1 MASTDTQPLHIDRPP
16 ARLASVRDDF
26 PIFQRT
32 VHDQPLTYLDSA
44 ATAQKPQA
52 VIDAITRFYSHD
64 YGTVRRGTYLLSQ
77 NATGAFEGVRAKAAS
92 FFNAASPDEIVFVRG
107 TTEAINLVAHSLAR
121 LVQDDGPFL
130 QEGDEVLISA
140 MEHHAN
146 IVPWQLIREQ
156 TGIVL
161 KVIPM
166 DDRGVLMM
174 DEYDQLLTE
183 RTKIVSVVHIANSL
197 GTINPIKEIAAKA
210 HAAGALVLVD
220 GAQSAPHLPV
230 DVQDLGCDFY
240 ACSGHKMLGPTG
252 IGVLYGKHHLL
263 QVMPPFQ
270 GGGEMIDKVTF
281 AKTTFDDP
289 PHRFEAGTPAIAD
302 VIGLGAAIDYLEG
315 IGLETIAAWDRVLV
329 AYAEERLRGV
339 RGIRII
345 GEAPEKSGLV
355 AFVHD
360 TMHPFDLGTILDRA
374 GVAIR
379 VGHHCAQPVMEH
391 FGVTATARVSF
402 NLYNH
407 REDIDR
413 FMDGLAMAADM
424 LE

>member
-1 MASTDTQPLHIDRPP
+1 MSVTDTQSFHIDQPP
-16 ARLASVRDDF
+16 ARLESVRDDF
-26 PIFQRT
+26 PILRRT

-44 ATAQKPQA
+44 ATSQKPQA
-52 VIDAITRFYSHD
+52 VIDAITQFYAHD

-77 NATGAFEGVRAKAAS
+77 NATGAFEGVRAKAAQ
-92 FFNAASPDEIVFVRG
+92 FFNAASSEEIIFVRG

-121 LVQDDGPFL
+121 GMLT
-130 QEGDEVLISA
+130 EGDEVIISA
-140 MEHHAN
+140 MEHHSN
-146 IVPWQLIREQ
+146 IVPWQLVRDQ

-166 DDRGVLMM
+166 DDRGVLLM
-174 DEYDQLLTE
+174 DEYEKLLTE
-183 RTKIVSVVHIANSL
+183 RTKVVAVNHVANAL
-197 GTINPIKEIAAKA
+197 GTINPVKQITDMA
-210 HAAGALVLVD
+210 HEKGALVLVD

-230 DVQDLGCDFY
+230 DVQDLGCDFF

-252 IGVLYGKHHLL
+252 IGLLYGKHAVLET
-263 QVMPPFQ
+263 MAPFQ

-281 AKTTFDDP
+281 AVTSYEDP

-315 IGLETIAAWDRVLV
+315 VGMETIAAWDRVLV
-329 AYAEERLRGV
+329 QYAEERLRSV
-339 RGIRII
+339 PGIRII

-402 NLYNH
+402 NLYNR

-413 FMDGLAMAADM
+413 FMDGLAMASEM
-424 LE
+424 LS

>member
-1 MASTDTQPLHIDRPP
+1 MATTNTSHCHIDQPP
-16 ARLASVRDDF
+16 ARLATVRDDF

-32 VHDQPLTYLDSA
+32 MHDKPLTYLDSA
-44 ATAQKPQA
+44 ATSQKPQA

-77 NATGAFEGVRAKAAS
+77 NATGAFEGVRAQAAK
-92 FFNAASPDEIVFVRG
+92 FFNAASPEEIIFVRG
-107 TTEAINLVAHSLAR
+107 TTEAINLVSQSLAR
-121 LVQDDGPFL
+121 GFL
-130 QEGDEVLISA
+130 KEGDEVILSA

-146 IVPWQLIREQ
+146 IVPWQLVREQ
-156 TGIVL
+156 IGIVL

-166 DDRGVLMM
+166 DDRGVLLM
-174 DEYDQLLTE
+174 DEYDKLLSD
-183 RTKIVSVVHIANSL
+183 RTKIVAVNHVANAL
-197 GTINPIKEIAAKA
+197 GTINPVKEITAKA
-210 HAAGALVLVD
+210 HAVGALVMID

-230 DVQDLGCDFY
+230 DLQDLDCDFY

-252 IGVLYGKHHLL
+252 IGLLYGKRDLL
-263 QVMPPFQ
+263 ETMPPYQ

-281 AKTTFDDP
+281 EVTTYEDP

-302 VIGLGAAIDYLEG
+302 VIGLGAAMNYLDG
-315 IGLETIAAWDRVLV
+315 IGMETIAAWDRVLV
-329 AYAEERLRGV
+329 AYAEERLRAFP
-339 RGIRII
+339 GIRII

-355 AFVHD
+355 AFVHEE
-360 TMHPFDLGTILDRA
+360 MHPFDLGTILDRA

-379 VGHHCAQPVMEH
+379 VGHHCAQPVMAH

-402 NLYNH
+402 NLYNR

-424 LE
+424 LL

>member
-1 MASTDTQPLHIDRPP
+1 MNPTNTQSFHIDQVP
-16 ARLASVRDDF
+16 APLAAVRDDF

-32 VHDQPLTYLDSA
+32 MHDKPLTYLDSA
-44 ATAQKPQA
+44 ATSQKPQT
-52 VIDAITRFYSHD
+52 VIDAISRFYSHD

-77 NATGAFEGVRAKAAS
+77 NATGAFEGVRAKAAR
-92 FFNAASPDEIVFVRG
+92 FFNAAAPEEIVFVRG

-121 LVQDDGPFL
+121 MERDGARFFQP
-130 QEGDEVLISA
+130 GDEVLISA

-146 IVPWQLIREQ
+146 IVPWQLVREQ

-166 DDRGVLMM
+166 DDRGVLLL
-174 DEYDQLLTE
+174 DEYEQLLTE
-183 RTKIVSVVHIANSL
+183 KTKVVSVTHIANSL
-197 GTINPIKEIAAKA
+197 GTINPIKQIVAKA
-210 HAAGALVLVD
+210 HDAGALVVVD

-230 DVQDLGCDFY
+230 DVRDLGCDFY

-252 IGVLYGKHHLL
+252 IGLLYGKHHLL
-263 QVMPPFQ
+263 EQMPPYQ

-281 AKTTFDDP
+281 EATTFEDP

-302 VIGLGAAIDYLEG
+302 VIGLGAAIDYLSAV
-315 IGLETIAAWDRVLV
+315 GLETIAAWDQVLV
-329 AYAEERLRGV
+329 RYAEERLRAFP
-339 RGIRII
+339 GIRII

-360 TMHPFDLGTILDRA
+360 EMHPFDLGTILDRA

-379 VGHHCAQPVMEH
+379 VGHHCAQPVMAH

-402 NLYNH
+402 NLYNR

-413 FMDGLAMAADM
+413 FMDGLDMAANM
-424 LE
+424 LL